1 MVLYTAKKTRLGGAR
16 MGTLWLTRYEV
27 QVDNIL
33 LLDNSGIVQLNR
45 YTDTGILRSTN
56 TDMAI

>member
-16 MGTLWLTRYEV
+16 MGTLWLTRYE
-27 QVDNIL
+27 VDNIL